1 MTDLKTPQARKA
13 DPAIPAMLLGP
24 PYVVYRDEDSISLL
38 ELGRL
43 LYAERRLIAVILAA
57 MALIS
62 LIAAFSATTRMYRA
76 EVLLAPVSTNKNDGM
91 SALISQF
98 GDIAALVDGYV
109 GSTKDRT
116 AESIATL
123 QSRVLA
129 SQFIR
134 ERNLKPRL
142 FPDKWDTVKQ
152 DWRDPAEVPTDLEA
166 YEVFDKRIRTV
177 NVDRR
182 TGLVSLFMEW
192 EDPELAAKWAN
203 ELVTA
208 VNERRRAEAVH
219 DAQQSIEYLERQL
232 AQTSSVDIRQSLYRL
247 IEAQTK
253 TIALAHARGEYAFK
267 VIDPAVPPELP
278 VPRRRALIVAVGFL
292 LGVVIAVAAAL
303 MRRALQRERAA
314 LEPPA

>member
-13 DPAIPAMLLGP
+13 DPAVPATLLGP

-43 LYAERRLIAVILAA
+43 LHAERRLIAAIVGAV
-57 MALIS
+57 ALIS
-62 LIAAFSATTRMYRA
+62 LIAAFSLTTQLYRA

-91 SALISQF
+91 SALIGQF

-109 GSTKDRT
+109 GNTKDST

-134 ERNLKPRL
+134 ERHLKPLL
-142 FPDKWDTVKQ
+142 FSDQWDKVKQ
-152 DWRDPAEVPTDLEA
+152 DWRDPAEIPTDLEA
-166 YEVFDKRIRTV
+166 YDVFDKRIRTV

-182 TGLVSLFMEW
+182 TGLVSLFIEW
-192 EDPELAAKWAN
+192 EDPVLAASWAN
-203 ELVTA
+203 ALVTA
-208 VNERRRAEAVH
+208 VNERRRTEAVH
-219 DAQQSIEYLERQL
+219 DAQRSIEYLERQL
-232 AQTSSVDIRQSLYRL
+232 ARTSSVDVRQSLYRL

-253 TIALAHARGEYAFK
+253 TIALAHAREEYAFK
-267 VIDPAVPPELP
+267 IIDPAVPPELP
-278 VPRRRALIVAVGFL
+278 VPRRRALIVAVGLL
-292 LGVVIAVAAAL
+292 LGGVIAVAAAL

-314 LEPPA
+314 RDSLA